1 MIYTKDKLE
10 DLADAVNRKY
20 FPERLSSTIALDPY
34 DLVDKLGCTVDWKYI
49 SPDDTILG
57 ATFFSD
63 SVWPVWPNGTFKKGD
78 MCTLDLF
85 YTGTIVINQRVIDSK
100 KKNAVQYENFI
111 VGHECAHWIKD
122 KDYFE
127 SHGEKDAFHIC
138 QKNDFES
145 TWWRTSMSEIEII
158 ERQTNYLNAAILM
171 PRDIIPTISWSTPR
185 SYEFCFDAVEQNA
198 TIAIGMIGCK
208 RNKSEFLRGYNVMLE
223 KLSPSKILCFGTP
236 FEEMEGNII
245 PIDYQ
250 ASRKVVR

>member
-20 FPERLSSTIALDPY
+20 FPERLSSAIALDPY

-63 SVWPVWPNGTFKKGD
+63 CVWPVWPNGTFKKGD
-78 MCTLDLF
+78 ICNLDLF
-85 YTGTIVINQRVIDSK
+85 RTGTIVINQRVLDSK
-100 KKNAVQYENFI
+100 SKKAKQFENFI
-111 VGHECAHWIKD
+111 VGHECSHWIKD

-127 SHGEKDAFHIC
+127 SHGEQDAYHIC

-145 TWWRTSMSEIEII
+145 TWWRTSMTEIEII

-171 PRDIIPTISWSTPR
+171 PRDVIKREFFRIGRYRNIPTQAIEYK
-185 SYEFCFDAVEQNA
+185 SYMRGWVAELAKKFDLNFNPVLYRLQDLGVIE
-198 TIAIGMIGCK
+198 
-208 RNKSEFLRGYNVMLE
+208 R
-223 KLSPSKILCFGTP
+223 
-236 FEEMEGNII
+236 
-245 PIDYQ
+245 
-250 ASRKVVR
+250 

>member
-10 DLADAVNRKY
+10 VLADAVNRKY
-20 FPERLSSTIALDPY
+20 FPERLGSAIALDPY

-63 SVWPVWPNGTFKKGD
+63 CVWQVWPNGTFKKGD

-85 YTGTIVINQRVIDSK
+85 HTGTIVINQRVIDSK

-171 PRDIIPTISWSTPR
+171 PRDVIKREFFRIGRYRNIPTQAIEYK
-185 SYEFCFDAVEQNA
+185 SY
-198 TIAIGMIGCK
+198 M
-208 RNKSEFLRGYNVMLE
+208 RGWVADLAKKYNLNFNPVLYR
-223 KLSPSKILCFGTP
+223 LQDLG
-236 FEEMEGNII
+236 II
-245 PIDYQ
+245 E
-250 ASRKVVR
+250 R